1 MSARITVLQGRKAV
15 ELELELELELF
26 FTVRRKLR
34 DRR

>member
-1 MSARITVLQGRKAV
+1 MSARITVLQGRKV
-15 ELELELELELF
+15 VELELF

>member
-15 ELELELELELF
+15 ELELELF

>member
-1 MSARITVLQGRKAV
+1 MSARITVLQDRKV
-15 ELELELELELF
+15 VELELF